1 MIGTNFF
8 TPAIG
13 SVQVALADSAGNAV
27 LIKCVAAN
35 LPASVAGYAV
45 GCIAEAT
52 DTGVCYSNTGSVTS
66 ATFTAFNSASA
77 LTLPSAFTDISTTT
91 GNSMLLT
98 ESAITTGKGIKVL
111 NNNTTN
117 FIAGAALFYGDMSSA
132 TAGNGLVITGTGAYA
147 GTGLA
152 LLNTGAM
159 TTGIGLSIVST
170 TGLTTGSLIRAT
182 SSTAGAVATNGAISF
197 TATGAFTSTAST
209 LGFVHVGVATTVT
222 GTGVSILGG
231 AMTTGIALN
240 ITDPS
245 TGMTSGSLLRV
256 ISATTGAVATNGVVS
271 FQSSGAFTS
280 TTIGFVNVISSGATA
295 GTAVAIQQSAA
306 SQTASTALR
315 IDQTNTTTGYTGNL
329 VAITGSSTTGA
340 SNLMLITG
348 VHTTAGNGLKI
359 VANAIT
365 LGAATGLLVSHTTS
379 VLGAGS
385 SLVRIS
391 STGVDTGT
399 TTGTLLDLAQTA
411 SAGNVAVLLTDSSAD
426 TGARTNVQVSVTNAA
441 SVLAIPFKS
450 SNVAVTGTGSKF
462 TKHFVM
468 TDGTKTCQIWM
479 SQDNTSPNGNLTG
492 LKGDICLNGT
502 GGATF
507 YCSADGTTWSTMG

>member
-1 MIGTNFF
+1 MLGTNFF

-13 SVQVALADSAGNAV
+13 SVQVALADAAGNAV
-27 LIKCVAAN
+27 LIKCTAAN

-52 DTGVCYSNTGSVTS
+52 DTGVCYSNTGSATS

-77 LTLPSAFTDISTTT
+77 LTLPSAFTDAVTTT

-98 ESAITTGKGIKVL
+98 ESGITTGKGIKVL

-117 FIAGAALFYGDMSSA
+117 FTTGGALFYGDLSTA
-132 TAGNGLVITGTGAYA
+132 TAGNGLVVIGTGAYT

-152 LLNTGAM
+152 VLTTGAM
-159 TTGIGLSIVST
+159 TTGIGLSVIST
-170 TGLTTGSLIRAT
+170 TGLTSGSLIRAT
-182 SSTAGAVATNGAISF
+182 SSTAGAIATNGAISF
-197 TATGAFTSTAST
+197 VASGAFTTTAST
-209 LGFVHVGVATTVT
+209 LGFVHVAGASTVT
-222 GTGVSILGG
+222 GTIMSILGG
-231 AMTTGIALN
+231 AQTTGIALN

-245 TGMTSGSLLRV
+245 AGMTSGSLLRV

-271 FQSSGAFTS
+271 FQSSAAFTS
-280 TTIGFVNVISSGATA
+280 TTIGFVNIISSGATA
-295 GTAVAIQQSAA
+295 GTTLAIQNSAS

-315 IDQTNTTTGYTGNL
+315 IDQTGTTTGYTGNL

-348 VHTTAGNGLKI
+348 VHTTAGNALKI
-359 VANAIT
+359 IANAIT

-391 STGVDTGT
+391 STGADTGT
-399 TTGTLLDLAQTA
+399 TTGVLLDLSTTA
-411 SAGNVAVLLTDSSAD
+411 AAGSTQILLTDSSAD
-426 TGARTNVQVSVTNAA
+426 TAARIGMLLAVTNSAA
-441 SVLAIPFKS
+441 VGAIPLQI
-450 SNVAVTGTGSKF
+450 SNVAVTST
-462 TKHFVM
+462 HFVPIM
-468 TDGTKTCQIWM
+468 QAKNGATVITVWL
-479 SQDNTSPNGNLTG
+479 SDNTDPNGALSGTA
-492 LKGDICLNGT
+492 GDICYN
-502 GGATF
+502 GATHKPA
-507 YCSADGTTWSTMG
+507 YCTGTTTWVNFV